1 MSSLFAVKVVDAS
14 SQGSELYKPLP
25 YSHLVALESYGVICG
40 LYTITSADPA
50 TVRLTYSLPPG
61 ERKGHRSCTAGG
73 LPIPHYVLQGLK
85 AEAKAAK
92 LTGKALQEFGE
103 PPAVAGEPQLAVIKE
118 EPEEES
124 PGHGK
129 KGARRRAASTPAMPK
144 TVSSQKSGD
153 RSRILVG
160 PRADSTRV
168 TDVEQE
174 QAHREAPKRI
184 SIEQKGSQVVMGI
197 QGSKDDRALLALGM
211 PEDFTRSPVAEYEGR
226 SKHVQPNPLEIV
238 QVPDQGTKLR
248 ANERLSEATLVA
260 SKYKS
265 PVAPQLEDAK
275 PEVLRALGYIL
286 ERKGRDYRAVEGS
299 EELSAAVKA
308 VEDYKSSGEWEL
320 TSGLVP
326 ADEAPVR
333 EQKLQALMKLG
344 QAIDAKQGWTRTKV
358 QDHPKAAGV
367 KYTDGL
373 AAASTFSTLEEV
385 EKAFDVANSDVFVCA
400 SQGAKWSALSQYL
413 AQLLRYTRREESEWG
428 QLLVGADLTRRS
440 AKAGL
445 AKHMI
450 ARAGEIASGGDVNL
464 EEYRRIQ
471 NLSNR
476 VAAAADCVF
485 QVQVQAAAAEMES
498 LVKEV
503 QSEEPPT
510 KRFRL
515 NVQDE
520 DAPMPAKD
528 CLLYTSP
535 SPRD

>member
-1 MSSLFAVKVVDAS
+1 MAS
-14 SQGSELYKPLP
+14 Y
-25 YSHLVALESYGVICG
+25 
-40 LYTITSADPA
+40 
-50 TVRLTYSLPPG
+50 
-61 ERKGHRSCTAGG
+61 
-73 LPIPHYVLQGLK
+73 
-85 AEAKAAK
+85 
-92 LTGKALQEFGE
+92 
-103 PPAVAGEPQLAVIKE
+103 
-118 EPEEES
+118 
-124 PGHGK
+124 
-129 KGARRRAASTPAMPK
+129 
-144 TVSSQKSGD
+144 
-153 RSRILVG
+153 
-160 PRADSTRV
+160 
-168 TDVEQE
+168 
-174 QAHREAPKRI
+174 
-184 SIEQKGSQVVMGI
+184 
-197 QGSKDDRALLALGM
+197 
-211 PEDFTRSPVAEYEGR
+211 
-226 SKHVQPNPLEIV
+226 
-238 QVPDQGTKLR
+238 
-248 ANERLSEATLVA
+248 
-260 SKYKS
+260 YKS
-265 PVAPQLEDAK
+265 PVAPQIEDAK

-299 EELSAAVKA
+299 EELSTAVKA
-308 VEDYKSSGEWEL
+308 VEDYKSSGVWEI
-320 TSGLVP
+320 TAGLVP
-326 ADEAPVR
+326 ADEAPER
-333 EQKLQALMKLG
+333 EQKLQALLKLG

-385 EKAFDVANSDVFVCA
+385 EKAFEVANSDVFVCA

-450 ARAGEIASGGDVNL
+450 ARAGEIASGADVNL

-520 DAPMPAKD
+520 DAPMPAKEEPQD
-528 CLLYTSP
+528 ETKSGSEKP
-535 SPRD
+535 